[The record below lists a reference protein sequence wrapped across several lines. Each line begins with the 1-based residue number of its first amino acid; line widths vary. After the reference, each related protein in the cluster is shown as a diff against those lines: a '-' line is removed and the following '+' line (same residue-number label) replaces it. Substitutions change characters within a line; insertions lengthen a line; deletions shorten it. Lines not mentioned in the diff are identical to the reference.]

1 MSTLLIRLVGP
12 MQSWGTQSHF
22 TIRDTGRE
30 PSKSGVIGL
39 LCAALGRPRS
49 AQVKDLA
56 DLKMGVRVDREG
68 ALKREFQIAQDI
80 LMAKGKG
87 LKTGEI
93 SYRYYLSDAGFLVGL
108 QGEESLLQQLQVA
121 LQNPRWML
129 FLGRKSFAPAAPIWL
144 PDGLRLGQDLQSAL
158 LTYPPLL
165 ENITNPLRFV
175 LEDLR
180 GEQSRQ
186 DVPVSFAERK
196 FTVRHVRT
204 SFFEI
209 PGNGSRLE

>member
-12 MQSWGTQSHF
+12 MQSWGIQSHF

-39 LCAALGRPRS
+39 LCAALGRPRF

-87 LKTGEI
+87 LKTGET
-93 SYRYYLSDAGFLVGL
+93 SYRYYLSDAAFLVGL
-108 QGEESLLQQLQVA
+108 QGQESLLQQLQVA
-121 LQNPRWML
+121 LQNPCWML
-129 FLGRKSFAPAAPIWL
+129 FLGRKSFAPAAPVWL
-144 PDGLRLGQDLQSAL
+144 PDGLRLGQDLQYAL
-158 LTYPPLL
+158 LTHPPLL

-175 LEDLR
+175 LEDLS

-196 FTVRHVRT
+196 FTIRHVHT
-204 SFFEI
+204 AFFEI
-209 PGNGSRLE
+209 SGNGIKD